1 MSGSTMTWCVAPV
14 APPSPA
20 VMAAATRAPNA
31 RESSS
36 APRPGSSSTA
46 AAAAAAAAA
55 VSPVASAVA
64 VAASA
69 VLAAAALSAADRG
82 VGLGGAAEPSAR
94 HSPSG
99 AVWRGSQRR
108 QLSSPQRQRVWL
120 RSCPLSAAPS
130 AVPPTVRPED
140 GPGRARPVR
149 WVSLSLTPRI
159 SPAPTVEEPSA

>member
-36 APRPGSSSTA
+36 APRPGSSSTV

-55 VSPVASAVA
+55 VGSPVASAVA

-69 VLAAAALSAADRG
+69 VLAAAALPAADQG
-82 VGLGGAAEPSAR
+82 GGLGGAAQPSAR
-94 HSPSG
+94 RSPSG

-130 AVPPTVRPED
+130 AVPPAARPED
-140 GPGRARPVR
+140 GPGPVR
-149 WVSLSLTPRI
+149 CVSLSLTP

>member
-36 APRPGSSSTA
+36 APRPGSSSTVA

-55 VSPVASAVA
+55 VVSPVASAVA

-82 VGLGGAAEPSAR
+82 GAAQPSAR
-94 HSPSG
+94 RSPSG

-130 AVPPTVRPED
+130 AVPPAARPED

-149 WVSLSLTPRI
+149 CVSLSLTPRM

>member
-1 MSGSTMTWCVAPV
+1 MPGSTMTWCVAPV

-36 APRPGSSSTA
+36 APRPGSSSTVA
-46 AAAAAAAAA
+46 AAAV

-82 VGLGGAAEPSAR
+82 GGLGGAAEPSAR
-94 HSPSG
+94 RSPSG

-120 RSCPLSAAPS
+120 RSCPLFAA
-130 AVPPTVRPED
+130 
-140 GPGRARPVR
+140 
-149 WVSLSLTPRI
+149 VSLSFTPRI

>member
-36 APRPGSSSTA
+36 APRPGSSSTVA
-46 AAAAAAAAA
+46 AAAV

-69 VLAAAALSAADRG
+69 VLAAAALSAADHG
-82 VGLGGAAEPSAR
+82 GGLGGAAEPSAR
-94 HSPSG
+94 RSPSG

-120 RSCPLSAAPS
+120 RSCPLFAA
-130 AVPPTVRPED
+130 
-140 GPGRARPVR
+140 
-149 WVSLSLTPRI
+149 VSLSFTPRI

>member
-36 APRPGSSSTA
+36 APRPGSSSTVA
-46 AAAAAAAAA
+46 AAAV

-82 VGLGGAAEPSAR
+82 GGLGGAAEPSAR
-94 HSPSG
+94 RSPSG

-120 RSCPLSAAPS
+120 RSCPLFAA
-130 AVPPTVRPED
+130 
-140 GPGRARPVR
+140 
-149 WVSLSLTPRI
+149 VSLSFTPRI

>member
-46 AAAAAAAAA
+46 AAAAAAAV
-55 VSPVASAVA
+55 VSQVASAVA
-64 VAASA
+64 VAAAA

-130 AVPPTVRPED
+130 AVPPTARPED
-140 GPGRARPVR
+140 SPGRARPMR
-149 WVSLSLTPRI
+149 WVSLSI
-159 SPAPTVEEPSA
+159 SPAPTAEEPSA